1 MDPLQDLYKT
11 VSDSNILI
19 AKRKEALSKLLDL
32 HLSNDVV
39 EVLSRI
45 ATDSTLPFE
54 IRQKA
59 SDKLI
64 KKAGG

>member
-1 MDPLQDLYKT
+1 MDPLEDLYRIVT
-11 VSDSNILI
+11 DANILI
-19 AKRKEALSKLLDL
+19 GKRKEALSKLLDL

-45 ATDSTLPFE
+45 ATDRAVPFE